1 VGALPDVAY
10 VLAFSPQNLKF
21 DGSFHSLKVT
31 LIKPKG
37 LTVQARRG
45 YYAPKRPAD
54 SSAQAKEEIEQ
65 ALFSKDEV
73 NELPLTIQTQFFK
86 LNELDAQL
94 SVLTHVDLHLLRFR
108 KEGER
113 NLNNLTLVTAV
124 FDRDGK
130 LVTGKQKTVDFR
142 LRDQTLEQLLRSGIT
157 VKISFDIKAGT
168 YLVRQVVR
176 DTEGGQLAGLNRTV
190 EIPY

>member
-1 VGALPDVAY
+1 

-21 DGSFHSLKVT
+21 DGSFHPLKVT
-31 LIKPKG
+31 LLKAKG

-45 YYAPKRPAD
+45 YYAPKRPED

-65 ALFSKDEV
+65 AVFSKDEV
-73 NELPLTIQTQFFK
+73 NELPLTVQTQFFK
-86 LNELDAQL
+86 FTELDAQL

>member
-1 VGALPDVAY
+1 VGALPDVSY

-21 DGSFHSLKVT
+21 DGNFHPVKVT

-45 YYAPKRPAD
+45 YYAPKRPED

-65 ALFSKDEV
+65 AVFSKDEV
-73 NELPLTIQTQFFK
+73 NELPLTVQTQFFK
-86 LNELDAQL
+86 FTELDAQL